1 MTRRRVDIKM
11 RISSFFYT
19 IKQGIKN
26 IFRNAVFSLASIA
39 TIASCLLLF
48 GVFYA
53 IIANFQNI
61 VKTAEEGVAVT
72 VFFTEEVCE
81 DDARM
86 KEIGDLISARSE
98 VSKVVFVSADQAWEE
113 FKVDYLGEYAEGF
126 TENPLAGSAN
136 YQIYLRD
143 ISQQD
148 SLVSY
153 LQTMNGI
160 REVNYSKVTADALS
174 GVNNMVSYVSIGII
188 GILLAVSIF
197 LISNTV
203 MIGISI
209 RKEEIGIMKYIGATD
224 FFVRAP
230 FVVECLIIG
239 LIGAAIPLGIINI
252 VYDKVLTLVTQ
263 RFEVL
268 NSILRFLPIQTINKT
283 LIPISLGIGA
293 GIGLLGSI
301 ITVRKHLKV

>member
-1 MTRRRVDIKM
+1 M

-197 LISNTV
+197 LISNAV

>member
-1 MTRRRVDIKM
+1 M

-39 TIASCLLLF
+39 TISACLLLF

-53 IIANFQNI
+53 VLANFQNI

-72 VFFTEEVCE
+72 VFFTEEVCA

-86 KEIGDLISARSE
+86 KEIGDIISERAE
-98 VSKVVFVSADQAWEE
+98 VSRIEFVSADQAWEE
-113 FKVDYLGEYAEGF
+113 FKQDYLGEYAEGF

-136 YQIYLRD
+136 YQIYLKD
-143 ISQQD
+143 IAGQD
-148 SLVSY
+148 SLVNF
-153 LQTMNGI
+153 LQTGVDGV

-174 GVNNMVSYVSIGII
+174 GANNMISYISVAII
-188 GILLAVSIF
+188 AILLGVSIF

-203 MIGISI
+203 RTGISV
-209 RKEEIGIMKYIGATD
+209 RKEEIGIMKYVGATD

-230 FVVECLIIG
+230 FVIESLIIG
-239 LIGAAIPLGIINI
+239 LIGAAIPIGVINLI
-252 VYDKVLTLVTQ
+252 YENALNVINEK
-263 RFEVL
+263 FSVL
-268 NSILRFLPIQTINKT
+268 NDILRFLDISQINKT
-283 LIPISLGIGA
+283 LIPLALGIGA
-293 GIGLLGSI
+293 GIGFLGSI
-301 ITVRKHLKV
+301 VTVRKHLKV

>member
-1 MTRRRVDIKM
+1 M

-72 VFFTEEVCE
+72 VFFTEDVCE
-81 DDARM
+81 DDVRM

-153 LQTMNGI
+153 LQTMTGI

-239 LIGAAIPLGIINI
+239 LIGAAIPLGIINV

-293 GIGLLGSI
+293 GIGLFGSI

>member
-1 MTRRRVDIKM
+1 M
-11 RISSFFYT
+11 
-19 IKQGIKN
+19 
-26 IFRNAVFSLASIA
+26 
-39 TIASCLLLF
+39 
-48 GVFYA
+48 FYA

>member
-1 MTRRRVDIKM
+1 M

-48 GVFYA
+48 GVFYS

-72 VFFTEEVCE
+72 VFFDEEVCE
-81 DDARM
+81 DEARM
-86 KEIGDLISARSE
+86 MEIGDIINSRSE
-98 VSKVVFVSADQAWEE
+98 VSKIVFVSADQAWEE

-136 YQIYLRD
+136 YQIYLKD

-148 SLVSY
+148 SLVSF
-153 LQTMNGI
+153 LKTIDGV
-160 REVNYSKVTADALS
+160 REVNYSQVTADALS
-174 GVNNMVSYVSIGII
+174 GANNMISYVSVGII

-239 LIGAAIPLGIINI
+239 LIGAAIPLAIINI
-252 VYDKVLTLVTQ
+252 GYDKLLLLVTE
-263 RFEVL
+263 RFDVL

-301 ITVRKHLKV
+301 VTVRKHLKV

>member
-1 MTRRRVDIKM
+1 M

-19 IKQGIKN
+19 TKQGIKN

-39 TIASCLLLF
+39 TISSCLLLF

-53 IIANFQNI
+53 MIANFQNI

-72 VFFTEEVCE
+72 VFFDEEVCA

-86 KEIGDLISARSE
+86 K
-98 VSKVVFVSADQAWEE
+98 
-113 FKVDYLGEYAEGF
+113 EGF

-136 YQIYLRD
+136 YQIYLKD

-148 SLVSY
+148 NLVSY
-153 LQTMNGI
+153 LKTVVGV
-160 REVNYSKVTADALS
+160 REVNYSQVTADALS
-174 GVNNMVSYVSIGII
+174 GANNMISYVSIGII

-209 RKEEIGIMKYIGATD
+209 RKEEIGIMKYVGATD

-252 VYDKVLTLVTQ
+252 GYDKLLALVTE
-263 RFEVL
+263 RFNVL

-301 ITVRKHLKV
+301 VTVRKHLKV

>member
-1 MTRRRVDIKM
+1 M

-39 TIASCLLLF
+39 TISSCLLLF

-53 IIANFQNI
+53 MIANFQNI

-72 VFFTEEVCE
+72 VFFDEEVCA

-86 KEIGDLISARSE
+86 KEIGDLISARPE
-98 VSKVVFVSADQAWEE
+98 VSKIVFVSADQAWEE
-113 FKVDYLGEYAEGF
+113 FKVEYLGEYAEGF

-136 YQIYLRD
+136 YQIYLKD

-148 SLVSY
+148 NLVSY
-153 LQTMNGI
+153 LKTVVGV
-160 REVNYSKVTADALS
+160 REVNYSQVTADALS
-174 GVNNMVSYVSIGII
+174 GAINMISYVSIGII

-209 RKEEIGIMKYIGATD
+209 RKEEIGIMKYVGATD

-252 VYDKVLTLVTQ
+252 GYDKLLALVTE
-263 RFEVL
+263 RFNVL

-301 ITVRKHLKV
+301 VTVRKHLKV